1 MTTIE
6 LLAIV
11 VSQKHFMQIQ
21 FFVIEWSKNNII

>member
-11 VSQKHFMQIQ
+11 VSQKHYMQ
-21 FFVIEWSKNNII
+21 FNFLWLN